1 MDAPS
6 SHVDWSA
13 GAVELLTQQT
23 AWPESDRPRRAAVSS
38 FGISGTNA
46 HVVLEQPEPV
56 EATDGQAEPAV
67 EPGVVPWVLSG
78 KTVPA
83 LRDQAARLLTHL
95 TARGEEDLVD
105 IGLSL
110 ATERS
115 GFTHRAVVLAT
126 DRDAALRAL
135 SALAAGE
142 PDAGVVEG
150 PAGSGRS
157 AFLFSGQ
164 GSQRVG
170 MGREL
175 YGRFPVFADAFDAV
189 CAGLDEHLDSPL
201 REVVWG
207 EDADLLNRTVYAQ
220 AGLFAVEVALFRLVE
235 SWGVRPDFVA
245 GHSIGEVAAAHVA
258 GVFSL
263 ADACALVSARGRL
276 MQALPAGGAMVA
288 LQAAEDEVQPHLTDA
303 VSIAAV
309 NGPTSVVISG
319 AENAVEAV
327 RAHFEAQ
334 GRKTTRLRVSHAFH
348 SPLMDPMLEDFR
360 AVLEGLSYASPNI
373 PVVSNLTGEQA
384 TDEQLCTAEYWV
396 RHVREAVRFAD
407 GVRTLQAEGVT
418 RFLELG
424 PDGVLTAMAQES
436 VTDEA
441 AVLVPVL
448 RRNRDEAPALLTAL
462 AQLYAH
468 GAKVRWSAAYA
479 GTGARSVDLPTYAFQ
494 HQRFWPAGSA
504 MRAGDVRFAGLGSAE
519 HPMLGAAVELVN
531 TDGYLFTGRLS
542 VQSHP
547 WLADHVVMGSV
558 LVPGTALLELAIR
571 AGDETGCG
579 AVEELTLA
587 APLVL
592 PEQGGVQVQVWVGEP
607 DDAGRRA
614 LTIHSRPDNAQAQQ
628 PWTLH
633 AQGTLAA
640 EAAAVAFD
648 AAVWPP
654 EGAEPVDVSDCY
666 ERFADAGF
674 EYGPVFQGL
683 RAAWRLGE
691 DVFAEVG
698 LPDGVDGGAFGL
710 HPALFDASL
719 HASAFGGDDD
729 QEGGGVPFS
738 WSGVSLHAAGA
749 SAVRVRL
756 SRGGDGAVSI
766 ALADTAG
773 APVASV
779 ESLMVRPISAEQL
792 NAADHDALFK
802 VDWTTVQLNAMA
814 AATESLAVVGPDPLG
829 LAGALAADGTA
840 DRTTDGTADR
850 TAVFADFASLSA
862 AADVPELVLVPST
875 GGIAGSDDTAGS
887 VHALTSRVLDQVKS
901 WLADERF
908 AASRLVF
915 VTRGA
920 TTGEDLPGAA
930 AWGLVRSAQAENP
943 GRFGL
948 VDLDGGD
955 GTSAVLP
962 KALALDEPQLA
973 IRGGEALAPRLAR
986 VPAPVESGPA
996 VWGSDGTVLITGGT
1010 GGLGRVVARHLVAE
1024 HGVRSLLLV
1033 SRSGPAAEG
1042 VEELVAE
1049 LKEQGAA
1056 VAVES
1061 CDVTDQAAVA
1071 ELVGRHPVS
1080 AVVHT
1085 AGVLD
1090 DGVIGSLTPERL
1102 SAVLRPKVDAAWNLH
1117 RATEHLGLHTFVT
1130 FSSAAGTF
1138 GNPGQANYAAG
1149 NAFLDALAQYR
1160 RAAGLPAASLA
1171 WGPWTKDS
1179 GMTGALQD
1187 AAAQRIAR
1195 SGMPEL
1201 SPEEGV
1207 ALFDAALTTA
1217 EAVVLPV
1224 RLDLAA
1230 LRAQGEIHPLLRGLI
1245 RTSARRSAT
1254 AGSGAGAAAA
1264 AELAQR
1270 LSALSVAERHDVLLD
1285 VVRGQIAVVLGHAGA
1300 ETVDPERAF
1309 QDLGFDSLTSVEL
1322 RNRLSALTGVRLP
1335 ATLLF
1340 DYPTPAELVD
1350 HLYGL
1355 VVPEEPSGPESLLSD
1370 LDRLEKAFGEL
1381 EVDEEAHE
1389 QIAGRLEVLKAK
1401 WSALRKDA
1409 RAEDDFDF
1417 DSASDE
1423 EVFDLLD
1430 NELGLS

>member
-1 MDAPS
+1 
-6 SHVDWSA
+6 
-13 GAVELLTQQT
+13 
-23 AWPESDRPRRAAVSS
+23 
-38 FGISGTNA
+38 
-46 HVVLEQPEPV
+46 
-56 EATDGQAEPAV
+56 
-67 EPGVVPWVLSG
+67 
-78 KTVPA
+78 
-83 LRDQAARLLTHL
+83 
-95 TARGEEDLVD
+95 
-105 IGLSL
+105 
-110 ATERS
+110 
-115 GFTHRAVVLAT
+115 
-126 DRDAALRAL
+126 
-135 SALAAGE
+135 
-142 PDAGVVEG
+142 
-150 PAGSGRS
+150 
-157 AFLFSGQ
+157 
-164 GSQRVG
+164 
-170 MGREL
+170 
-175 YGRFPVFADAFDAV
+175 
-189 CAGLDEHLDSPL
+189 
-201 REVVWG
+201 
-207 EDADLLNRTVYAQ
+207 
-220 AGLFAVEVALFRLVE
+220 
-235 SWGVRPDFVA
+235 
-245 GHSIGEVAAAHVA
+245 
-258 GVFSL
+258 
-263 ADACALVSARGRL
+263 
-276 MQALPAGGAMVA
+276 
-288 LQAAEDEVQPHLTDA
+288 
-303 VSIAAV
+303 
-309 NGPTSVVISG
+309 
-319 AENAVEAV
+319 
-327 RAHFEAQ
+327 
-334 GRKTTRLRVSHAFH
+334 
-348 SPLMDPMLEDFR
+348 
-360 AVLEGLSYASPNI
+360 
-373 PVVSNLTGEQA
+373 
-384 TDEQLCTAEYWV
+384 
-396 RHVREAVRFAD
+396 
-407 GVRTLQAEGVT
+407 
-418 RFLELG
+418 
-424 PDGVLTAMAQES
+424 
-436 VTDEA
+436 
-441 AVLVPVL
+441 
-448 RRNRDEAPALLTAL
+448 
-462 AQLYAH
+462 
-468 GAKVRWSAAYA
+468 
-479 GTGARSVDLPTYAFQ
+479 
-494 HQRFWPAGSA
+494 
-504 MRAGDVRFAGLGSAE
+504 
-519 HPMLGAAVELVN
+519 
-531 TDGYLFTGRLS
+531 
-542 VQSHP
+542 
-547 WLADHVVMGSV
+547 
-558 LVPGTALLELAIR
+558 
-571 AGDETGCG
+571 
-579 AVEELTLA
+579 
-587 APLVL
+587 
-592 PEQGGVQVQVWVGEP
+592 
-607 DDAGRRA
+607 
-614 LTIHSRPDNAQAQQ
+614 
-628 PWTLH
+628 H

-640 EAAAVAFD
+640 EEAAVVAFD
-648 AAVWPP
+648 AGVWPP
-654 EGAEPVDVSDCY
+654 EGAEPVDVNGCY

-691 DVFAEVG
+691 DVFAEVS

-719 HASAFGGDDD
+719 HASAFGGDDE
-729 QEGGGVPFS
+729 QQGGGVPFS
-738 WSGVSLHAAGA
+738 WSGVTLHATGA

-756 SRGGDGAVSI
+756 SKGGDGAVSI
-766 ALADTAG
+766 AIADTTG
-773 APVASV
+773 TPVASV

-792 NAADHDALFK
+792 NATDSDALFK
-802 VDWTTVQLNAMA
+802 VDWAAVQLGVTQA
-814 AATESLAVVGPDPLG
+814 AATVAAVVGPDPLC
-829 LAGALAADGTA
+829 LAGALS
-840 DRTTDGTADR
+840 ADR
-850 TAVFADFASLSA
+850 TAALADLD
-862 AADVPELVLVPST
+862 DVPDVPDVVLVPLSSA
-875 GGIAGSDDTAGS
+875 GGGTAGSDDDTAGS
-887 VHALTSRVLDQVKS
+887 VHAVTSRVLEQVKT
-901 WLADERF
+901 WLSEERF

-943 GRFGL
+943 GRFVL
-948 VDLDGGD
+948 LDLDEEAA
-955 GTSAVLP
+955 TAAVLP

-986 VPAPVESGPA
+986 AARVPAPAESGRD

-1042 VEELVAE
+1042 AEELVAE
-1049 LKEQGAA
+1049 LKEQGAV

-1061 CDVTDQAAVA
+1061 CDVTDRVAVT
-1071 ELVGRHPVS
+1071 ELVARHPVS

-1102 SAVLRPKVDAAWNLH
+1102 AAVLRPKVDAAWNLH
-1117 RATEHLGLHTFVT
+1117 RATEHLELHTFVT

-1254 AGSGAGAAAA
+1254 AGPGAAAA
-1264 AELAQR
+1264 ADLAQR
-1270 LSALSVAERHDVLLD
+1270 LNALSVAERHDVLLD

-1300 ETVDPERAF
+1300 ETVAPERAF

-1355 VVPEEPSGPESLLSD
+1355 VVPEAPSGPESLLGE

-1401 WSALRKDA
+1401 WSALRKDS